1 MKKRYS
7 LPIAFI
13 SLIALFFLPIVPNSY
28 AQTKNIPPQYDWASS
43 FSEGLASV
51 EINGKDGFID
61 KKGKMVIKPQY
72 GQAMGFSEGL
82 SGVEI
87 KGTYLWG
94 FIDKKGKMVIKPQY
108 HNVSS
113 FSEGMAQVFLNGKQ
127 GYINKS
133 GKQVVKPQ
141 FRWSSDFSEGL
152 AAVDIN
158 GKKGF
163 IDKTGKVKIKP
174 QYDIVEDFSEG
185 RAVVAKLDKIG
196 LGRYGVIDKNGKI
209 IIPLKYDDITSFSEG
224 LASVMLNRQTGFI
237 DTNGTYVIKP
247 QDWRV
252 ATHGDRGFHNGLSKM
267 LTGQMFNEDL
277 QFIDK
282 SGKTVFKVPNNY
294 DDVESFSEGL
304 AEVYIKGK
312 FGFIDKTGAIK
323 IKPQYTYV
331 SSFTEGMAVVGTSSK
346 NGDRYGYIVNPLKKS
361 N

>member
-28 AQTKNIPPQYDWASS
+28 AQTKNIPPQYNWASP

-94 FIDKKGKMVIKPQY
+94 FIDKKGKMIIKPQY

-152 AAVDIN
+152 AAVEIN

-209 IIPLKYDDITSFSEG
+209 IVPLKYDYITSFSEG

-237 DTNGTYVIKP
+237 DINGNYVISP
-247 QDWRV
+247 QNWQV
-252 ATHGDRGFHNGLSKM
+252 SIYGGFSNGLALM
-267 LTGQMFNEDL
+267 LTGPAFNEKV

-282 SGKTVFKVPNNY
+282 SGKTVFKVPY
-294 DDVESFSEGL
+294 EDLEVKSFSEGL
-304 AEVYIKGK
+304 AEVYVKGK
-312 FGFIDKTGAIK
+312 WGFIDKTGAIK

-346 NGDRYGYIVNPLKKS
+346 NGDRYGYIVNPLGKS